1 MQTQLRPQ
9 SALEGVH
16 IYDDFIQ
23 NATISTTNVGELGWE
38 FGALTTDDTASY
50 LTGYQANI
58 GEGKA
63 QGVLR
68 LTGAGAADGT
78 GSYFRLFTDALVINE
93 GAGGFSFRA
102 RYPEIAGNALAS
114 NNFRCGMDDSITATI
129 PGSGI
134 SVASDAGVIT
144 CVAWSNDHG
153 DTTITPAYTTTMVLD
168 TWMTFLVEW
177 SGANGMGG
185 PREMTFS
192 IDGVRQGSATIVLDN
207 DEEVEAKFVHWQ
219 DSGAAASL
227 EWDLDF
233 FEYWQWVDRSATAD
247 AV

>member
-1 MQTQLRPQ
+1 MTTRPQ
-9 SALEGVH
+9 SPLDGVH

-23 NATISTTNVGELGWE
+23 NAIITTTYVGELGWE

-50 LTGYQANI
+50 LTGRAANS
-58 GEGKA
+58 GEGRA

-68 LTGAGAADGT
+68 LTGAGAANNT

-93 GAGGFSFRA
+93 GPGGFACRV
-102 RYPEIAGNALAS
+102 RYPEVTGNSLVG
-114 NNFRCGMDDSITATI
+114 NNFRIGMDDSVTATI

-134 SVASDAGVIT
+134 SVASDAGVLT

-153 DTTITPAYTTTMVLD
+153 DTTITPAYTTTMVMD
-168 TWMTFLVEW
+168 TWYTLRAEW
-177 SGANGMGG
+177 SGENGMGG
-185 PREMTFS
+185 PRELFFY
-192 IDGVRQGSATIVLDN
+192 IDDVLQGSSTIVLDD

-219 DSGAAASL
+219 DTGAAASL

-233 FEYWQWVDRSATAD
+233 FEFWSWIDRSATAP